1 MHRMVISKY
10 PFDISKEGDD
20 LHFLKGQL
28 KLNSSRIIIS
38 KEKFDKLLDNSDIK
52 SNEELFGFFKE
63 FEERV
68 TPPKE
73 YYEIDEAQLL
83 GLDTPVMTKIM
94 GISLLRE
101 ASVTKKYNKI
111 STKTDE
117 FLFTYL
123 NNRSN

>member
-1 MHRMVISKY
+1 M
-10 PFDISKEGDD
+10 
-20 LHFLKGQL
+20 L
-28 KLNSSRIIIS
+28 LNNFFQFFA
-38 KEKFDKLLDNSDIK
+38 EFDIK